1 MMKIKRSKSKT
12 ISTIFSYHTN
22 NIQNKCRTK
31 CNERLVL
38 IQNETHTT
46 VFEKYFVDVYSAD
59 NLRNYSHILSA
70 KNFNSS
76 H

>member
-12 ISTIFSYHTN
+12 TSTIFLYHTN
-22 NIQNKCRTK
+22 NIQNKCRIR

-46 VFEKYFVDVYSAD
+46 VFEEHFVHLYSAD
-59 NLRNYSHILSA
+59 NLRNDGHLMS
-70 KNFNSS
+70 
-76 H
+76 